1 MNLQS
6 PDLESRMLNQFDC
19 APLAAGSR
27 REDRQRIKRR
37 ERAEQ
42 TLRHFRTVSAY
53 AGTKDD
59 ALERVKEQFLC
70 GMGPLTAIILWA
82 AIGALVQKIVFWLWD
97 EVTNADAS

>member
-1 MNLQS
+1 MK
-6 PDLESRMLNQFDC
+6 LESPELGQKMLSAFDC

-27 REDRQRIKRR
+27 REDRQRAKRR

-42 TLRHFRTVSAY
+42 TLQHFRTVSAY

-59 ALERVKEQFLC
+59 ALARVKEQFLV
-70 GMGPLTAIILWA
+70 GMGPITAIILWA

-97 EVTNADAS
+97 EVANADAS